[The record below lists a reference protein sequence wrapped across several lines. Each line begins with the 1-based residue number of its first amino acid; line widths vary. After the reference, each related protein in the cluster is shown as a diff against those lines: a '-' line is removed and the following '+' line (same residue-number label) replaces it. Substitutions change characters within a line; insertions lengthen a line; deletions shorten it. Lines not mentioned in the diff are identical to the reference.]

1 MINKHIYTLLLNPI
15 HNTNINSF
23 YREIAYKKYYLND
36 LPEDQEEN
44 EKKEKEIL
52 DNYELTKNNWKLINK
67 NLFDNYNNYPNKDIV
82 KVIYNSYKIHLY
94 LPGLRKS
101 NKYLEFKFSTL
112 HQLISY
118 DISLNNNII
127 YNYYNKFVNENGFID
142 EKNDNFMLRKT
153 LFFENEFINFNQ
165 QINNVKND
173 ANSIKILEK
182 ISNYDYENLDYIY
195 INNNKD
201 INNNVFIFILWLN
214 HTIIYFAKFIYRY
227 VNIYTIQNINQ
238 NNENR
243 FLTEYINKHN
253 DFINFSLLI
262 NERFNNINLI
272 INYLKKFIL
281 IKNNNIKTNDN
292 NDKNL
297 FNYFSIYKLCINI
310 MKKEFYE
317 KLEKKIKTNFKKII
331 IKYITDL
338 FENPNTNENNDSKTK
353 EDSHSFEECENN
365 LEDENYDISSLDENN
380 EMTNKEIIEK
390 IMLYITDYNI
400 NEYSSNLINH
410 SELIMNDDYK
420 EYENILIK
428 TFINK
433 INSNI
438 EIGKNI
444 NELFM
449 LIKKV
454 FSSQNEDFD
463 SISKDSEI
471 SLNIIKRSK
480 KIIFLQIINCLKENI
495 IKKIK
500 EDFLKYVQKYN
511 KTDAINKNTNKS
523 IGKNIILN
531 PEENNKLNEEQKIIF
546 LNLYSN
552 EVNEIKKDL
561 IKTIKIKKISEFIN
575 SYFYY
580 SKSYFV
586 IVLKEIICYFSM
598 EKENFSK
605 MDNKIVKILFED
617 NNNYPSFFIYKS
629 L

>member
-1 MINKHIYTLLLNPI
+1 
-15 HNTNINSF
+15 
-23 YREIAYKKYYLND
+23 
-36 LPEDQEEN
+36 
-44 EKKEKEIL
+44 
-52 DNYELTKNNWKLINK
+52 
-67 NLFDNYNNYPNKDIV
+67 
-82 KVIYNSYKIHLY
+82 
-94 LPGLRKS
+94 
-101 NKYLEFKFSTL
+101 
-112 HQLISY
+112 
-118 DISLNNNII
+118 
-127 YNYYNKFVNENGFID
+127 
-142 EKNDNFMLRKT
+142 MLRKT

-165 QINNVKND
+165 QINSVKND
-173 ANSIKILEK
+173 VISIKILEK

-390 IMLYITDYNI
+390 IMLCITDYNI
-400 NEYSSNLINH
+400 NEYNSNLINH